1 MLNMDII
8 ESAVGVE
15 KCTALVKARISR
27 RLSEQPVIRMRSFVA
42 TDTSSPTK
50 ELDAVVLAN
59 TLVGYGEKITL
70 ENMAIIENLIKFSK
84 LEASYEVPG
93 DDPQA
98 WYLAF
103 LKCMDEAGCFVAD
116 SGYTV
121 YQKSSS
127 QLTMDNIV
135 TDIVKAGMDAAKA
148 AIPGA
153 SILSA
158 VADSTLNALKKEPEA
173 INLFNREVTGSKG
186 VRLAVMPC
194 DQLANGI
201 IVTSLTSIDSAGG
214 SKETA
219 PVFFNWKTSGLDIF
233 RGSAFIT
240 FNPIRYAEL
249 KNELEGYLGQYY
261 KPLLQKRFDR
271 RRNAPK

>member
-1 MLNMDII
+1 MDII
-8 ESAVGVE
+8 ESAVCVE

-27 RLSEQPVIRMRSFVA
+27 RLSEQPVLRMRSFVA

>member
-1 MLNMDII
+1 MDII

-15 KCTALVKARISR
+15 KCTDLVKARISR

-121 YQKSSS
+121 YQKSSR

-153 SILSA
+153 SVLGA
-158 VADSTLNALKKEPEA
+158 VASSTLDALKKEPEA
-173 INLFNREVTGSKG
+173 INLFNREVIGSKG

-194 DQLANGI
+194 DQLANGV
-201 IVTSLTSIDSAGG
+201 IVTSLASIDCVGI
-214 SKETA
+214 SKETT
-219 PVFFNWKTSGLDIF
+219 PLFFNWKTSDLDIF
-233 RGSAFIT
+233 RGSSFIT
-240 FNPIRYAEL
+240 FNPIRYAGL
-249 KNELEGYLGQYY
+249 KNELEEYLGQYY
-261 KPLLQKRFDR
+261 KPLLQKRFNR
-271 RRNAPK
+271 RRNAPE

>member
-1 MLNMDII
+1 MDVI
-8 ESAVGVE
+8 ESAVNVE

-42 TDTSSPTK
+42 ADASSPTK

-59 TLVGYGEKITL
+59 TLVGYGENITL

-93 DDPQA
+93 DDPEA

-103 LKCMDEAGCFVAD
+103 LRCMDEAGCFVAD

-121 YQKSSS
+121 YQKSSH

-153 SILSA
+153 AVLNA
-158 VADSTLNALKKEPEA
+158 VANSTLNAVKEEPEA
-173 INLFNREVTGSKG
+173 ITLFNREVTGSKG

-194 DQLANGI
+194 DQLTNGI
-201 IVTSLTSIDSAGG
+201 IVTSLASIDSVGG
-214 SKETA
+214 SNETTPSFLIGELRISISFA
-219 PVFFNWKTSGLDIF
+219 EVLLLPLTQFVMLD
-233 RGSAFIT
+233 
-240 FNPIRYAEL
+240 
-249 KNELEGYLGQYY
+249 
-261 KPLLQKRFDR
+261 
-271 RRNAPK
+271 